1 MLPTCHNVSS
11 VCWAFVCD
19 FRYYYKIGHE
29 LQDGSVVWG
38 KPYTFRAPP
47 SPGQNSLQRVI
58 VFGDMGKVTKSLT
71 MMHGLFSSDPLAV

>member
-1 MLPTCHNVSS
+1 M
-11 VCWAFVCD
+11 CD

-71 MMHGLFSSDPLAV
+71 MMHGLFSSDPLAL

>member
-1 MLPTCHNVSS
+1 MSDLRFRDRQVVANVSQFQ
-11 VCWAFVCD
+11 VLLQDW
-19 FRYYYKIGHE
+19 HE

>member
-1 MLPTCHNVSS
+1 MLPTCRN
-11 VCWAFVCD
+11 

-71 MMHGLFSSDPLAV
+71 MMHGLFSSDPLAL